1 MHGKAEQAIHDLVRA
16 KFDVANLT
24 IFGRDYHT
32 EEQPVGYINTGDRML
47 AWGKLGAFWGTMW
60 GILFGSAVIFVPGVG
75 GVIFA
80 GWLVGTLVSALEGAV
95 VGGGL
100 AAIGGA
106 LTSIGIPQDSV
117 IAYESAIK
125 AGRFLVIVRGT
136 DEEIGRAKS
145 ILTELGATGLDV
157 TEHHAVDI
165 AS

>member
-1 MHGKAEQAIHDLVRA
+1 M
-16 KFDVANLT
+16 
-24 IFGRDYHT
+24 
-32 EEQPVGYINTGDRML
+32 
-47 AWGKLGAFWGTMW
+47 
-60 GILFGSAVIFVPGVG
+60 
-75 GVIFA
+75 IFA